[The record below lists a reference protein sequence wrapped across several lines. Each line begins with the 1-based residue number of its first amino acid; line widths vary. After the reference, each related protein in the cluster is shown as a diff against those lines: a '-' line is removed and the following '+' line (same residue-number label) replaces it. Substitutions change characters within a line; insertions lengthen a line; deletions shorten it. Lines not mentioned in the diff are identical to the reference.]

1 MTDPRS
7 LAAGNAAWLTDSR
20 VYNLIWLGRWL
31 ERAEA
36 ITRAVNSAARQTA
49 ASSTGPMGLR
59 DALVP
64 VAHMA
69 GMQVDQKETLAAD
82 ILLHDTTASALH
94 CLTNARMNAT
104 QVAPVELIRA
114 IAAAI
119 LDLQETDASSL
130 ETPEQLL
137 AITEGISNHLAQIN
151 TTIEDQWF
159 SRESLTEEEVL
170 HRFVQQ

>member
-36 ITRAVNSAARQTA
+36 VSRAVSSAARQTA
-49 ASSTGPMGLR
+49 GDGTGPMGLR
-59 DALVP
+59 NALVP
-64 VAHMA
+64 VAQMV
-69 GMQVDQKETLAAD
+69 GMRVEPEEALAPR

-119 LDLQETDASSL
+119 LELQEADASSM
-130 ETPEQLL
+130 ETPQQVL
-137 AITEGISNHLAQIN
+137 AITQSISGHLAQIN
-151 TTIEDQWF
+151 AAIEDQWF
-159 SRESLTEEEVL
+159 SRESLTEAEVL

>member
-7 LAAGNAAWLTDSR
+7 LAAGKSTWLTDSR

-49 ASSTGPMGLR
+49 ANNTGPTGLR

-64 VAHMA
+64 VAQMA
-69 GMQVDQKETLAAD
+69 GMQVEQKETMAAEV
-82 ILLHDTTASALH
+82 LLHDTTASALH

-119 LDLQETDASSL
+119 LDLQEADASSL
-130 ETPEQLL
+130 ETPEQVL
-137 AITEGISNHLAQIN
+137 AVTQGISGHLAQIN
-151 TTIEDQWF
+151 ATIEDQWF

>member
-36 ITRAVNSAARQTA
+36 ITRAVSSAARQTV
-49 ASSTGPMGLR
+49 ASSTGPTGLR

-64 VAHMA
+64 VAQMV
-69 GMQVDQKETLAAD
+69 GMQAEPKEKLAAQ

-119 LDLQETDASSL
+119 LDLQEADASSL
-130 ETPEQLL
+130 DSPDQVL
-137 AITEGISNHLAQIN
+137 AVTEGISNHLAQIN
-151 TTIEDQWF
+151 ATIEDQWF
-159 SRESLTEEEVL
+159 NRESLTEEEVF